1 MNIIECVSITHPGPC
16 DILLVFRSHR
26 DQRHLRMRKAILTL
40 TLTFRGEKIEKVA
53 FLLVVMNKENDD
65 PDFKSPKKKKQ
76 IKLSK
81 RVEKVSTQE
90 VIDEICKGYVP
101 ANTKRN
107 TEWSRRV
114 FAEWRASRDDEE
126 VCPPD
131 LLENPNIKKL
141 NFWIPALLTKLGA
154 SMDSNF
160 NVKSSSSEKW

>member
-1 MNIIECVSITHPGPC
+1 
-16 DILLVFRSHR
+16 
-26 DQRHLRMRKAILTL
+26 
-40 TLTFRGEKIEKVA
+40 
-53 FLLVVMNKENDD
+53 MNKENDD

-76 IKLSK
+76 IKPSK

-126 VCPPD
+126 VCPD

-141 NFWIPALLTKLGA
+141 NFWIPRFIKEVRRIDGQQ
-154 SMDSNF
+154 F
-160 NVKSSSSEKW
+160 

>member
-1 MNIIECVSITHPGPC
+1 
-16 DILLVFRSHR
+16 
-26 DQRHLRMRKAILTL
+26 MRKAILTL
-40 TLTFRGEKIEKVA
+40 TLKVA
-53 FLLVVMNKENDD
+53 FLENDD

-81 RVEKVSTQE
+81 RVEK

-131 LLENPNIKKL
+131 LLETPNIKKL
-141 NFWIPALLTKLGA
+141 NFWIPRFINEVRRIDGQQ
-154 SMDSNF
+154 F
-160 NVKSSSSEKW
+160 

>member
-1 MNIIECVSITHPGPC
+1 M
-16 DILLVFRSHR
+16 
-26 DQRHLRMRKAILTL
+26 
-40 TLTFRGEKIEKVA
+40 
-53 FLLVVMNKENDD
+53 
-65 PDFKSPKKKKQ
+65 
-76 IKLSK
+76 
-81 RVEKVSTQE
+81 STQE

-141 NFWIPALLTKLGA
+141 NFWIPRFINEVRCIDGKPYPPRTINQILAGLQRHLLDNDYCFPKFLDRKNSQFRPIHGA
-154 SMDSNF
+154 CECVIF
-160 NVKSSSSEKW
+160 NGEEYVFGRGNRW